1 MERTRNTTAE
11 ELTSRRAIL
20 AAVLGAAA
28 ATAAA
33 AVLPAEH
40 ASAANGDPL
49 ILGQANT
56 ANDAT
61 DLDGQLVVHSSAG
74 SDDNR
79 SGVAV
84 QGTSLTGPVCW
95 DTLGGVGCDQR
106 GRSRRRRRSPWR
118 CYRRLRGHLRIRA
131 HCAREGRAAKPKRPR
146 LRRCGQI
153 VCGCRPSL
161 QGQSSR
167 PSPLLRDPELVSTR
181 GFRDEREGRYP
192 VGGHAP
198 HLPERRGHISN
209 RRGLVRPELAFV
221 VAVGGSLLPGRSAGR
236 PA

>member
-74 SDDNR
+74 SDDNP
-79 SGVAV
+79 SDVAV

-198 HLPERRGHISN
+198 HLPEPRGHISN
-209 RRGLVRPELAFV
+209 GRGLVRPELAFV

>member
-1 MERTRNTTAE
+1 MERTSDTTAE

-74 SDDNR
+74 SNEDPSD
-79 SGVAV
+79 VAV
-84 QGTSLTGPVCW
+84 QGTSLYGTGVLG
-95 DTLGGVGCDQR
+95 THIGGVGCDQR

-131 HCAREGRAAKPKRPR
+131 HCAREGRAAKPKQPR

-153 VCGCRPSL
+153 VWDVD
-161 QGQSSR
+161 
-167 PSPLLRDPELVSTR
+167 LR
-181 GFRDEREGRYP
+181 FK
-192 VGGHAP
+192 
-198 HLPERRGHISN
+198 
-209 RRGLVRPELAFV
+209 
-221 VAVGGSLLPGRSAGR
+221 GSLPRLPLCFAILNSYR
-236 PA
+236 PGVFVTSVRADIPSRGMLRIYLNRAVTSRTAVA

>member
-33 AVLPAEH
+33 AVLPAED

-74 SDDNR
+74 SNEDPSD
-79 SGVAV
+79 VAV
-84 QGTSLTGPVCW
+84 QGTSLYGTGV
-95 DTLGGVGCDQR
+95 LGHTSAEWGATSAGVR
-106 GRSRRRRRSPWR
+106 GVADDPRGVADRRR
-118 CYRRLRGHLRIRA
+118 RGHLRIRA

-161 QGQSSR
+161 
-167 PSPLLRDPELVSTR
+167 
-181 GFRDEREGRYP
+181 
-192 VGGHAP
+192 
-198 HLPERRGHISN
+198 
-209 RRGLVRPELAFV
+209 
-221 VAVGGSLLPGRSAGR
+221 
-236 PA
+236 

>member
-1 MERTRNTTAE
+1 MERTSNTTAE

-74 SDDNR
+74 SNEDPSD
-79 SGVAV
+79 VAV
-84 QGTSLTGPVCW
+84 QGTSLYGTGV
-95 DTLGGVGCDQR
+95 LGHTSAEWGATSAGVRGVADDPRGVGIAAVGDISGYGLTVRGKVGLQSR
-106 GRSRRRRRSPWR
+106 SGRVYVAAGRSYVDVDLRFKGSLPGLPL
-118 CYRRLRGHLRIRA
+118 CFAILNSYRPGVFVTSVRADIPSGGMLRIYLNGA
-131 HCAREGRAAKPKRPR
+131 
-146 LRRCGQI
+146 
-153 VCGCRPSL
+153 VT
-161 QGQSSR
+161 SR
-167 PSPLLRDPELVSTR
+167 TAV
-181 GFRDEREGRYP
+181 
-192 VGGHAP
+192 AW
-198 HLPERRGHISN
+198 
-209 RRGLVRPELAFV
+209 FV
-221 VAVGGSLLPGRSAGR
+221 LN
-236 PA
+236 

>member
-74 SDDNR
+74 SNENPSD
-79 SGVAV
+79 VAV
-84 QGTSLTGPVCW
+84 QGTSLYGTGVLG
-95 DTLGGVGCDQR
+95 THIGGVGCDQR

-118 CYRRLRGHLRIRA
+118 WYRRRRGHLRIRA

-192 VGGHAP
+192 VGGM
-198 HLPERRGHISN
+198 LRIYLN
-209 RRGLVRPELAFV
+209 RAVTSRTA
-221 VAVGGSLLPGRSAGR
+221 VA
-236 PA
+236 

>member
-1 MERTRNTTAE
+1 MERTSNTTAE
-11 ELTSRRAIL
+11 ELPSRRAIL

-33 AVLPAEH
+33 AVHPAEH
-40 ASAANGDPL
+40 ASTANGDRL

-74 SDDNR
+74 SDDNP
-79 SGVAV
+79 SDVAV

-131 HCAREGRAAKPKRPR
+131 HCAREGRAAKPKQPR

-153 VCGCRPSL
+153 VWDVD
-161 QGQSSR
+161 
-167 PSPLLRDPELVSTR
+167 LR
-181 GFRDEREGRYP
+181 FK
-192 VGGHAP
+192 
-198 HLPERRGHISN
+198 
-209 RRGLVRPELAFV
+209 
-221 VAVGGSLLPGRSAGR
+221 GSLPRLPLCFAILNSYR
-236 PA
+236 PGVFVTSVRADIPSGGMLRIYLNGAVTSRTAVAWFVLN

>member
-74 SDDNR
+74 SNENPSD
-79 SGVAV
+79 VAV
-84 QGTSLTGPVCW
+84 QGTSLYGTGV
-95 DTLGGVGCDQR
+95 LGHTSAEWGATSAGVRGVADDPRGVGIAAVGDISGYGLTVRGKVGLQSR
-106 GRSRRRRRSPWR
+106 SGRAYVAAGRSYGMSTFALRAVFPAFPSASRS
-118 CYRRLRGHLRIRA
+118 
-131 HCAREGRAAKPKRPR
+131 
-146 LRRCGQI
+146 
-153 VCGCRPSL
+153 
-161 QGQSSR
+161 
-167 PSPLLRDPELVSTR
+167 
-181 GFRDEREGRYP
+181 
-192 VGGHAP
+192 
-198 HLPERRGHISN
+198 
-209 RRGLVRPELAFV
+209 
-221 VAVGGSLLPGRSAGR
+221 
-236 PA
+236 